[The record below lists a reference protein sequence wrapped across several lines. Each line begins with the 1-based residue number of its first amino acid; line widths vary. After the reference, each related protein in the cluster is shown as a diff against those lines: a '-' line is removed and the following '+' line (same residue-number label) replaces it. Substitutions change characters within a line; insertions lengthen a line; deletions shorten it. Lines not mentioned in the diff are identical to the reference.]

1 MSEHPDEDSSGRTIV
16 IHLTRDNLMLI
27 GALLFLLLTIS
38 LALLFP
44 ARGASSSAPAAV
56 AAPAVISR
64 PAVAADAPAVASR
77 PAVVAPTRVVA
88 SAPAVATAV
97 PAAPAFSPSR
107 AAVSAVTSG
116 APSQTGGAAKITS
129 AAAQPIGQGAASTG
143 AAKPAL
149 QPQARPAAGAPAAPA
164 PARAAAVKVLRGT
177 TRWSTGQLLRS
188 DYRIAAGATL
198 IVEPGVEVR
207 LARGISLIVEG
218 TLQALGA
225 PDRPVR
231 FVGVGGERWESIV
244 GAAGST
250 IQLQNAEVHNGGAGG
265 KLLVVNSGNLIVNYV
280 QMTDNWGQIRTTNS
294 RVDIR
299 NSTFAGND
307 IPYGAAIETLYTR
320 GSPPRNNL
328 VLNDSRLTGN
338 RLGEGSVT
346 LQVSNER
353 ADETIAVDIQ
363 RNLLDGQ
370 SGPDVTLF
378 ANGQIQGSLVCNTL
392 IGGANGLSVRSN
404 QPQTFSL
411 ALNIGANAIEG
422 HSPPLDPFYRKNK
435 IGRGATSEIP
445 LGMSGN
451 WWGSPSGPYAPD
463 RHADGRGDAVSSM
476 VVFDGWLAERPGCA
490 PRP

>member
-1 MSEHPDEDSSGRTIV
+1 MSEHPDEGSSGRTIV

-27 GALLFLLLTIS
+27 GTLLFLLLTIS

-44 ARGASSSAPAAV
+44 ARGASSRAQAAV
-56 AAPAVISR
+56 AAPAVVSR
-64 PAVAADAPAVASR
+64 PAAAAPAPAVASR
-77 PAVVAPTRVVA
+77 PAVAA

-97 PAAPAFSPSR
+97 PAAARQPAAPAFSPNRS
-107 AAVSAVTSG
+107 AVSAVTSG
-116 APSQTGGAAKITS
+116 VPSQAGGAAKITS
-129 AAAQPIGQGAASTG
+129 AAAQPIGQGAASAG

-149 QPQARPAAGAPAAPA
+149 QPLARPAAVAPAAPA
-164 PARAAAVKVLRGT
+164 PAGAAVKVLRGT

-198 IVEPGVEVR
+198 IIEPGVEVR

-265 KLLVVNSGNLIVNYV
+265 KLLIVDSGNLIVNYV
-280 QMTDNWGQIRTTNS
+280 QLTDNWGQIRTTNS

-299 NSTFAGND
+299 NSAFAGND
-307 IPYGAAIETLYTR
+307 IPYGAALETLYTR